1 MLLLVGSKLWRRAV
15 AGTGQGQLEKV
26 APVERQIVYLAP
38 ADYAIDD

>member
-1 MLLLVGSKLWRRAV
+1 MLLLVGSKFG
-15 AGTGQGQLEKV
+15 AGLLPGISQGQLEKV